1 MKAARQ
7 SAERDGGLESMNG
20 YYFVYTLQSVSFPGE
35 HYTDHTEN
43 FTFQAAR
50 SELVIARLQWPR
62 PVVKVK
68 RAIRAIFGNK

>member
-7 SAERDGGLESMNG
+7 SAERDGGLEFMNG

-35 HYTDHTEN
+35 HYTGHTGN
-43 FTFQAAR
+43 FICPAAR
-50 SELVIARLQWPR
+50 SEFVITRLQWPR